1 LSQRRERIRAGLN
14 VPHVEQGEEE
24 YYCVPACISMVV
36 RFHVE
41 TMGAEIPNPPVSELA
56 SAMGTDASG
65 TSLNDVVRAN
75 RTLRGRSHFLELKPR
90 RNCEFRDIKKQ
101 VQEEG
106 RPVIAWIKPH
116 REDRIGHSV
125 VVKEVDPSGLK
136 LTIDDP
142 ARGEWVLEV
151 TEFLRVWGN
160 SHYVLIE
167 ATVDNKPPQSDLR
180 EFE

>member
-1 LSQRRERIRAGLN
+1 
-14 VPHVEQGEEE
+14 
-24 YYCVPACISMVV
+24 MVV

-41 TMGAEIPNPPVSELA
+41 TMGAEIPNPNINEIA
-56 SAMGTDASG
+56 RAMGTDESG
-65 TSLNDVVRAN
+65 TSLNDVVKVN
-75 RTLRGRSHFLELKPR
+75 RILRGHSHYLQLVPR

-106 RPVIAWIKPH
+106 RPVIAWIKPR

-125 VVKEVDPSGLK
+125 VVKEIDPSGLK
-136 LTIDDP
+136 LTVDDP
-142 ARGEWVLEV
+142 ARGEWVIEV

-167 ATVDNKPPQSDLR
+167 ATVDNKPPQSELGD
-180 EFE
+180 FD